1 MKYFLI
7 ISMLLIPT
15 ITQAAPSNLQLYMM
29 QQNQMLEQ
37 TANDV
42 ERDAK
47 INSMKNNME
56 ELQNRQRLQSV
67 DINSDMLLLMLLK
80 NHPELIKELQK

>member
-1 MKYFLI
+1 MRLLLAL
-7 ISMLLIPT
+7 SMLLIPT

-37 TANDV
+37 TADNV

-47 INSMKNNME
+47 INSMKNDME
-56 ELQNRQRLQSV
+56 ELQSKQRSQSV
-67 DINSDMLLLMLLK
+67 DINSDMLLLLLLK
-80 NHPELIKELQK
+80 NHPELLKELQK